1 MNLAKP
7 IRIENKKLLAEIR
20 KLNCLACGRRGSEA
34 HHVSSK
40 GSGGDDVADNL
51 MPLCRIC
58 HTKIHQ
64 IGAVKMSEK
73 HPTVKNWLISHGR
86 QDVLDRGCR

>member
-7 IRIENKKLLAEIR
+7 VRIENKKLLAEIR
-20 KLNCLACGRRGSEA
+20 KLNCIACGNRGAEA
-34 HHVSSK
+34 HHVSSR
-40 GSGGDDVADNL
+40 GSGGDDVENNL

-64 IGAVKMSEK
+64 YGAVKMGEK
-73 HPTVKNWLISHGR
+73 YIAVKNWLIAHGR
-86 QDVLDRGCR
+86 QDVLDRGR